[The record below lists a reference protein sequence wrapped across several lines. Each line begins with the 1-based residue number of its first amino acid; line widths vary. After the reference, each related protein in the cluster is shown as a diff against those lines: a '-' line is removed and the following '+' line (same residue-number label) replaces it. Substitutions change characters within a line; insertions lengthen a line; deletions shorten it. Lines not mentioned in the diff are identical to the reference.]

1 MKKIIAATILVL
13 ILVFTII
20 FQTEISEFVI
30 FNFVYKKEIII
41 EDSNQYKLNSNFQY
55 LSETQNFLPNNKKEL
70 IDVLYTI
77 LNNGWDN
84 FTFYCG
90 TNYTNC
96 IDDIETIS
104 RNTDFLSILNN
115 FVHPFN
121 SYNVI
126 YTNYNNFGRITIK
139 VDKNYHEHEIELL
152 EKKVD
157 EIYNK
162 LIKDNMS
169 VREKILAIHDY
180 IINST
185 SYDSK
190 RAEAITSKDPN
201 FIPVYQSHKAIGPL
215 IQNMAICGGYSDAM
229 SLFLIKMNI
238 PNYKISNDDHIWNF
252 VYLED
257 SWYHL
262 DLTWDDPVLNTGENL
277 LIYDYFL
284 IPTKKLFSLKN
295 NHEFEESIF
304 LEAVPE
310 SNR

>member
-1 MKKIIAATILVL
+1 MII
-13 ILVFTII
+13 
-20 FQTEISEFVI
+20 
-30 FNFVYKKEIII
+30 
-41 EDSNQYKLNSNFQY
+41 
-55 LSETQNFLPNNKKEL
+55 LSTAHHMIQN
-70 IDVLYTI
+70 
-77 LNNGWDN
+77 
-84 FTFYCG
+84 
-90 TNYTNC
+90 
-96 IDDIETIS
+96 
-104 RNTDFLSILNN
+104 
-115 FVHPFN
+115 
-121 SYNVI
+121 
-126 YTNYNNFGRITIK
+126 
-139 VDKNYHEHEIELL
+139 
-152 EKKVD
+152 
-157 EIYNK
+157 
-162 LIKDNMS
+162 
-169 VREKILAIHDY
+169 
-180 IINST
+180 
-185 SYDSK
+185 
-190 RAEAITSKDPN
+190 AEAIFKRSN